1 MILISNKKD
10 YYNHIN
16 RESKKNNSFF
26 YIATYGFKLEKDI
39 EEILNNLK
47 KTKCKDVKILIG
59 LSNPSIKQINFLK
72 NKLSNYN
79 VKLFNNSHLKMIVN
93 DTSGIIGGRNLTQS
107 DWKDTGVK
115 FLNKQSILKL
125 KSEFL
130 KNYNSRQGLL

>member
-26 YIATYGFKLEKDI
+26 YIATYGFKLEDDI
-39 EEILNNLK
+39 KEILNNLK
-47 KTKCKDVKILIG
+47 KSKCKDIKILIG
-59 LSNPSIKQINFLK
+59 LNNPSKKQTLFLK
-72 NKLSNYN
+72 TYLKEFN

-93 DTSGIIGGRNLTQS
+93 DSSSIIGGRNLTQS

-115 FLNKQSILKL
+115 FVNKQNILKL

-130 KNYNSRQGLL
+130 KNYNSKSGLL

>member
-26 YIATYGFKLEKDI
+26 YIATYGFKLDGDI
-39 EEILNNLK
+39 ENILNNLK
-47 KTKCKDVKILIG
+47 NCKDVKILIG
-59 LSNPSIKQINFLK
+59 LSNPSLKQVSFLK
-72 NKLSNYN
+72 SRLKNFN
-79 VKLFNNSHLKMIVN
+79 VKIFNNSHLKMIIN
-93 DTSGIIGGRNLTQS
+93 DTSSMIGGRNLTQS

-115 FLNKQSILKL
+115 FFNKSSISQLKE
-125 KSEFL
+125 EFL